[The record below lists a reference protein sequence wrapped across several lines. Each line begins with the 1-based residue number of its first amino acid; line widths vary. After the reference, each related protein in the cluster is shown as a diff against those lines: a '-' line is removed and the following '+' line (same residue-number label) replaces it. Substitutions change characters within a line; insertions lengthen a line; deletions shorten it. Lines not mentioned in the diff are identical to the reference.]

1 MLRALRLE
9 LEHRLDVGA
18 ESELWWSDLVG
29 TRGHDGI
36 LLRPAVADELRAELR
51 AMLAAGDDRPMLAR
65 KIIGDAHMTAP
76 PSIVLEEELAWAAA
90 ADPDPAARCE
100 ELMREP
106 LRAFADGRTSV
117 ASWVA
122 QSLPRLPAVA
132 RSAAATWYLEQASRP
147 HLRAGADLGSA
158 APADIDT
165 EALSA
170 LLGDVST
177 AKLGVMRVGDRL
189 HLGDV
194 GIDGVAIDVLA
205 SNPRV
210 VEVIASSVTR
220 GRRRHQVATGDLAT
234 VDVGWE
240 NVEVRSSSGGTYEFG
255 IAEEREAVR
264 SITVGV
270 DPEHVGIRIP
280 GNRMLTLGTDPSTDQ
295 FSIHQRNP
303 DETSTAEA
311 VVRADRQPVEAG
323 RRWHGIAP
331 DGSMVY
337 GLVRIPV
344 FDDIPSS
351 PMALQLRRRPGT
363 PDPLGSP
370 VIVGGEVAG
379 IVTSVV
385 PGADWGGD
393 GDLAYAEWPA
403 LWELVHGTP
412 PVEQAEPNAS
422 PTVSMDLAGL
432 IDLLQAVSLG
442 IHTRFRSAGA
452 FELYDDVL
460 TPEQLE
466 RIRVD
471 AESVVRE
478 SLSPLLGTWDPTMVF
493 AVLETRGERWAAGG
507 TVEMTLTV
515 DRAIAEE
522 VLGDA
527 SGKYDIDD
535 LRRRALSQW
544 PRLIEP
550 VRELADTYGFFAAH
564 EDRSAQR
571 LSDYL
576 KLMASL
582 VQSIGT
588 DAATE
593 GSAAS
598 FVLEGAANRV
608 WPQWRRFRDGQVEL
622 RTPGLSPQH
631 DLVGFIESDLDHLA
645 RLLRNLADRY
655 PDTTVPLG
663 YDVKDS
669 TIRQVDLAQFGVQA
683 TSAARRDD
691 PDKVALTATFAS
703 YESLLRAAAVSL
715 VAVLESMR
723 NDGPPRPA

>member
-1 MLRALRLE
+1 M
-9 LEHRLDVGA
+9 
-18 ESELWWSDLVG
+18 G
-29 TRGHDGI
+29 TRGHDGV
-36 LLRPAVADELRAELR
+36 LLRPAIADELRAELR
-51 AMLAAGDDRPMLAR
+51 AMLAAGDDRPTLAR
-65 KIIGDAHMTAP
+65 KIIVNAHLTAP
-76 PSIVLEEELAWAAA
+76 PSIVLEEELAWAAV

-147 HLRAGADLGSA
+147 HLRSGADLGSA

-210 VEVIASSVTR
+210 VEVIASKVNR
-220 GRRRHQVATGDLAT
+220 GRRRRQQVATGDLTT

-264 SITVGV
+264 SITAGV
-270 DPEHVGIRIP
+270 DPRHVGIRVP
-280 GNRMLTLGTDPSTDQ
+280 GNRLITLGSDASADQ
-295 FSIHQRNP
+295 LSVLLRNP
-303 DETSTAEA
+303 EETSTTEA
-311 VVRADRQPVEAG
+311 VVRAERQPVEAG

-344 FDDIPSS
+344 MDDIPSS

-422 PTVSMDLAGL
+422 PTVSLDLASL
-432 IDLLQAVSLG
+432 IDLLQAMCLG
-442 IHTRFRSAGA
+442 IHTRFRRAGA

-460 TPEQLE
+460 TSRAARKDSRGRGTGHR
-466 RIRVD
+466 RIPRSVAAHMGSD
-471 AESVVRE
+471 DVVRRV
-478 SLSPLLGTWDPTMVF
+478 GD
-493 AVLETRGERWAAGG
+493 TR
-507 TVEMTLTV
+507 
-515 DRAIAEE
+515 
-522 VLGDA
+522 
-527 SGKYDIDD
+527 
-535 LRRRALSQW
+535 
-544 PRLIEP
+544 
-550 VRELADTYGFFAAH
+550 
-564 EDRSAQR
+564 
-571 LSDYL
+571 
-576 KLMASL
+576 
-582 VQSIGT
+582 
-588 DAATE
+588 
-593 GSAAS
+593 
-598 FVLEGAANRV
+598 
-608 WPQWRRFRDGQVEL
+608 
-622 RTPGLSPQH
+622 
-631 DLVGFIESDLDHLA
+631 
-645 RLLRNLADRY
+645 
-655 PDTTVPLG
+655 
-663 YDVKDS
+663 
-669 TIRQVDLAQFGVQA
+669 
-683 TSAARRDD
+683 
-691 PDKVALTATFAS
+691 
-703 YESLLRAAAVSL
+703 
-715 VAVLESMR
+715 
-723 NDGPPRPA
+723 